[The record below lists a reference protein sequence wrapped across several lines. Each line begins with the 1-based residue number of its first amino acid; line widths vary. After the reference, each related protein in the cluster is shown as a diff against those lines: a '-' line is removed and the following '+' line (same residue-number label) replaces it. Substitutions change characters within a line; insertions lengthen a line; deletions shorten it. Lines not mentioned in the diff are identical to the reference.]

1 MGQFIM
7 SQHRPLPPLDAIP
20 AYIQTIHDYQQQ
32 AQRHVPE
39 DVWGYLNG
47 GAMHELSVQ
56 NNCQQFQNIQ
66 LIPRHL
72 NDLTQGNTRF
82 HLFGLEYPHPIFL
95 APIGHQAL
103 FHPRAEAA
111 SALAA
116 EVMQSNIILSTF
128 SNTAMDELTHH
139 NPYKWFQ
146 LYWQGSREKS
156 LALIKQ
162 AEQSGYR
169 ALVITV
175 DAPHVGIRDRERKL
189 FFQLPKDMQHP
200 HTPTHLSF
208 PDVSPSESQ
217 LFQGLMQ
224 IAPKWSDIAWVI
236 ANTQLPVILKGILH
250 PADAQ
255 KALDYGVAG
264 IIVSN
269 HGGRIV
275 DTTISPLIALEKIR
289 AIVPADYPVL
299 FDGGIRRG
307 TDVFKAIALG
317 ANAVLIG
324 RPYIY
329 GLATAGALGVAHVIR
344 MLKEEF
350 EITMAL
356 MGTATIKD
364 INQDYIYRI

>member
-1 MGQFIM
+1 M
-7 SQHRPLPPLDAIP
+7 SQHRPLAPLDAIP
-20 AYIQTIHDYQQQ
+20 AYIQTLHDYQQQ

-103 FHPRAEAA
+103 FHPQAEAA

>member
-1 MGQFIM
+1 M

-255 KALDYGVAG
+255 KALDYGVAA

>member
-1 MGQFIM
+1 M
-7 SQHRPLPPLDAIP
+7 SQHRPLAPLDAIP
-20 AYIQTIHDYQQQ
+20 AYIQTLHDYQQQ

-103 FHPRAEAA
+103 FHPQAEAA

-289 AIVPADYPVL
+289 AIVPANYPVL

>member
-1 MGQFIM
+1 M

-20 AYIQTIHDYQQQ
+20 AYIQTIYDYQQQ

-103 FHPRAEAA
+103 FHPQAEAA

-156 LALIKQ
+156 LSLIKQ

-344 MLKEEF
+344 MFKEEF

>member
-1 MGQFIM
+1 MTATT
-7 SQHRPLPPLDAIP
+7 PLTAFSHIP
-20 AYIQTIHDYQQQ
+20 AHLQTVFDYQRQ
-32 AQRHVPE
+32 AELHLTAE
-39 DVWGYLNG
+39 VWGYLNG
-47 GAMHELSVQ
+47 GAMHEISVQ
-56 NNCQQFQNIQ
+56 QNLLQFQDIQ

-72 NDLTQGNTRF
+72 NDLTQGNTWLN
-82 HLFGLEYPHPIFL
+82 LFGQDYPHPIFL

-103 FHPRAEAA
+103 FHPHAEKA

-116 EVMQSNIILSTF
+116 ETMHSNIILSTF
-128 SNTAMDELTHH
+128 SNTAMSELNPH

-156 LALIKQ
+156 LPLLQQ
-162 AEQSGYR
+162 AEQCGYK

-189 FFQLPKDMQHP
+189 GFQLPPEMQHP
-200 HTPTHLSF
+200 HTPTHLDF
-208 PDVSPSESQ
+208 PHVSPTESQ

-224 IAPKWSDIAWVI
+224 VAPKWADITWLI
-236 ANTQLPVILKGILH
+236 ENTKLPVILKGILH

-275 DTTISPLIALEKIR
+275 DTTISPLTALQKIR
-289 AIVPADYPVL
+289 AVVPPVYPVL
-299 FDGGIRRG
+299 LDGGIRRG
-307 TDVFKAIALG
+307 TDIFKAIALG
-317 ANAVLIG
+317 ANAVLVG

-329 GLATAGALGVAHVIR
+329 GLAVAGALGAAHVIR
-344 MLKEEF
+344 ILKEEF

-356 MGTATIKD
+356 MGTATLND
-364 INQDYIYRI
+364 INHDYIYHF

>member
-1 MGQFIM
+1 M

-47 GAMHELSVQ
+47 GAMLELSVQ

-156 LALIKQ
+156 LALLKQ

-275 DTTISPLIALEKIR
+275 DTTISPLVALEKIR

>member
-1 MGQFIM
+1 M
-7 SQHRPLPPLDAIP
+7 SQHKPLAPLDAIP

-103 FHPRAEAA
+103 FHPQAEAA

-275 DTTISPLIALEKIR
+275 DTTISPLVALEKIR

>member
-1 MGQFIM
+1 M
-7 SQHRPLPPLDAIP
+7 SQHRPLAPLDAIP

-103 FHPRAEAA
+103 FHPQAEAA

-156 LALIKQ
+156 SALIKQ

>member
-7 SQHRPLPPLDAIP
+7 SQHRPLAPLDAIP

>member
-1 MGQFIM
+1 M
-7 SQHRPLPPLDAIP
+7 SQHRPLAPLDAIP

-103 FHPRAEAA
+103 FHPQAEAA

>member
-1 MGQFIM
+1 M
-7 SQHRPLPPLDAIP
+7 SQHRPLLPLDAIP

-103 FHPRAEAA
+103 FHTQAEAA

-189 FFQLPKDMQHP
+189 FFLLPKDMQHP

-275 DTTISPLIALEKIR
+275 DTTISPLVALEKIR

>member
-1 MGQFIM
+1 M
-7 SQHRPLPPLDAIP
+7 SQHKPLAPLDAIP

-275 DTTISPLIALEKIR
+275 DTTISPLVALEKIR

>member
-103 FHPRAEAA
+103 FHPQAEAA

-255 KALDYGVAG
+255 KALDYGVAA

>member
-1 MGQFIM
+1 M

-72 NDLTQGNTRF
+72 NDLTQGNTHF

-103 FHPRAEAA
+103 FHPQAEAA

-156 LALIKQ
+156 SALIKQ

-255 KALDYGVAG
+255 KALDYGVAA

-275 DTTISPLIALEKIR
+275 DTTIPPLIALEKIR

>member
-1 MGQFIM
+1 M
-7 SQHRPLPPLDAIP
+7 SQHRPLAPLDAIP

-103 FHPRAEAA
+103 FHPQAEAA

-275 DTTISPLIALEKIR
+275 DTTISPLVALEKIR

>member
-1 MGQFIM
+1 M
-7 SQHRPLPPLDAIP
+7 SQHRPLLPLDAIP

-103 FHPRAEAA
+103 FHTQAEAA

-275 DTTISPLIALEKIR
+275 DTTISPLVALEKIR